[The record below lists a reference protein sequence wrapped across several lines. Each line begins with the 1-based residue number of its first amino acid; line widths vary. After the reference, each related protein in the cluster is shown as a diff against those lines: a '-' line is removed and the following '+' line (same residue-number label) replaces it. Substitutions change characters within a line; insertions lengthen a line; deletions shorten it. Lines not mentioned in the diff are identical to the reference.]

1 MIRRIETAFGSML
14 DDKDMTYI
22 VSSAWIIREGLRK
35 DYNGDQPS
43 SPPNGVSPR
52 AIETSR
58 SENKGDGGDYG
69 DARGEHQHFRE
80 VKAGKYR
87 YFRHGTSL
95 KYPTPML
102 GNLPTEAEL

>member
-1 MIRRIETAFGSML
+1 MALALGRSKRRGP
-14 DDKDMTYI
+14 
-22 VSSAWIIREGLRK
+22 VS
-35 DYNGDQPS
+35 
-43 SPPNGVSPR
+43 
-52 AIETSR
+52 